1 MPRGDGTGP
10 LGSGTRGRGRGPGR
24 RGIGRMGGPLAAG
37 PGGTCIC
44 PQCGY
49 REPHKIGNPC
59 AQQKCPQCGTAMA
72 RE

>member
-10 LGSGTRGRGRGPGR
+10 PSGRGP
-24 RGIGRMGGPLAAG
+24 RGGRMGGSRPGAG

-44 PQCGY
+44 PSCG
-49 REPHKIGNPC
+49 EKVLHKLGTPC
-59 AQQKCPQCGTAMA
+59 YALSCPKCGTKMV